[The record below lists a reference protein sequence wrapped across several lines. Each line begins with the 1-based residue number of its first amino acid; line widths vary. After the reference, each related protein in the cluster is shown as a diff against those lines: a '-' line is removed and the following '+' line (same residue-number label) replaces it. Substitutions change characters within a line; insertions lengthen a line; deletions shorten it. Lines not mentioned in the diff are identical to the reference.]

1 MNEPSD
7 IDRTLLVSVV
17 GANAV
22 SSAIDAAGPAIG
34 KFYGEDWKSSPCI
47 TRANFGAETVG
58 NIAKTATTIGGYFA
72 GKHFGGGGA
81 AKGSAGAV
89 GGVLAG
95 DWAKTWV
102 REKVRA
108 EYMKTCKF

>member
-1 MNEPSD
+1 MNKPSD
-7 IDRTLLVSVV
+7 IERTLLVNVV

-34 KFYGEDWKSSPCI
+34 AFYGEDWKSSPCI

-58 NIAKTATTIGGYFA
+58 NIAKTATTVGGYFM
-72 GKHFGGGGA
+72 GKRMGGGA
-81 AKGSAGAV
+81 KSAGGAV

>member
-1 MNEPSD
+1 MSKPSD
-7 IDRTLLVSVV
+7 IERTLLVNVV
-17 GANAV
+17 GANMV

-58 NIAKTATTIGGYFA
+58 NLAKTATTVGGYFA
-72 GKHFGGGGA
+72 GKHFGGGGKTGA
-81 AKGSAGAV
+81 GGAV

-95 DWAKTWV
+95 DWAKTWI

-108 EYMKTCKF
+108 EYMK